1 MFPKDKYRNEITTA
15 DFDTNIPKDETSF
28 LIFKI

>member
-1 MFPKDKYRNEITTA
+1 MFPKDKYHNEITTA
-15 DFDTNIPKDETSF
+15 DSDTNIRKDETSF